1 MFCIFFHSKNR
12 VIIMELITPHY
23 FTFSPFVSKKR
34 VFHWCLGSTINQSG
48 KGVGMKRTIRIIGFF
63 AFFSLAV
70 IALFFSIVFFNS
82 YCSEKSCKTLSA
94 NSARRMA
101 TLEDYLKHRMIDRG
115 IEFVDEDIN
124 ATGLVG
130 PEFTELTSTPGDER
144 EKRSTLNPMSA
155 SACVE
160 MFVSSGL
167 KEGDTIAVG
176 ASGSYPGFLL
186 AVLSAATEMK
196 LNVRLILSLGSS
208 MYGATRPEY
217 NIFDIAG
224 DAKDSGLV
232 EYELLAV
239 SRGYKDDMGGSVMEG
254 ILFENTQEFSLEI
267 CRKEAEKRGCLLINP
282 LDYETS
288 VKERLELFG
297 DVDLFV
303 NVGGAPVNIGNGT
316 YSFSVP
322 VGLVEEMDNIPEG
335 AGRGLVYEYL
345 DEKVPVVNL
354 LDSKGF
360 SEKYGVE
367 FDLSPFP
374 EDYSPSVDYTFLV
387 LSISLALMSIVIL
400 VALCIIF
407 LRIRNEE

>member
-1 MFCIFFHSKNR
+1 
-12 VIIMELITPHY
+12 
-23 FTFSPFVSKKR
+23 
-34 VFHWCLGSTINQSG
+34 
-48 KGVGMKRTIRIIGFF
+48 
-63 AFFSLAV
+63 
-70 IALFFSIVFFNS
+70 
-82 YCSEKSCKTLSA
+82 
-94 NSARRMA
+94 MA

-232 EYELLAV
+232 EY
-239 SRGYKDDMGGSVMEG
+239 
-254 ILFENTQEFSLEI
+254 
-267 CRKEAEKRGCLLINP
+267 
-282 LDYETS
+282 
-288 VKERLELFG
+288 
-297 DVDLFV
+297 
-303 NVGGAPVNIGNGT
+303 
-316 YSFSVP
+316 
-322 VGLVEEMDNIPEG
+322 
-335 AGRGLVYEYL
+335 
-345 DEKVPVVNL
+345 
-354 LDSKGF
+354 
-360 SEKYGVE
+360 
-367 FDLSPFP
+367 
-374 EDYSPSVDYTFLV
+374 
-387 LSISLALMSIVIL
+387 
-400 VALCIIF
+400 
-407 LRIRNEE
+407 

>member
-1 MFCIFFHSKNR
+1 
-12 VIIMELITPHY
+12 
-23 FTFSPFVSKKR
+23 
-34 VFHWCLGSTINQSG
+34 
-48 KGVGMKRTIRIIGFF
+48 MKRKRKII
-63 AFFSLAV
+63 AFSALFSVAV
-70 IALFFSIVFFNS
+70 TSLFFSVLFYGY
-82 YCSEKSCKTLSA
+82 YCFEKSFKTLSA
-94 NSARRMA
+94 NSAERMA
-101 TLEDYLKHRMIDRG
+101 TLEDYLKNRIIEKG

-124 ATGLVG
+124 DTGLVG

-176 ASGSYPGFLL
+176 ASGSYPGFFL
-186 AVLSAATEMK
+186 AVLSAAAEMK

-224 DAKDSGLV
+224 DAKESGLV

-254 ILFENTQEFSLEI
+254 ILFENTQEYSLEI
-267 CRKEAEKRGCLLINP
+267 CRKEAIKRGCLLINP
-282 LDYETS
+282 LDFETS

-303 NVGGAPVNIGNGT
+303 NVGGAPINIGNGT
-316 YSFSVP
+316 YPFSVP
-322 VGLVEEMDNIPEG
+322 VGLVEELDNIPEG
-335 AGRGLVYEYL
+335 EGRGLVYEFL
-345 DEKVPVVNL
+345 DRNVPIVNL

-360 SEKYGVE
+360 SRKYGVE

-374 EDYSPSVDYTFLV
+374 GDYSPSVDYTFLF
-387 LSISLALMSIVIL
+387 LSISLAFMAIVIL
-400 VALCIIF
+400 VALCII
-407 LRIRNEE
+407 LCKEKK

>member
-1 MFCIFFHSKNR
+1 
-12 VIIMELITPHY
+12 
-23 FTFSPFVSKKR
+23 
-34 VFHWCLGSTINQSG
+34 
-48 KGVGMKRTIRIIGFF
+48 MKRTIRIIGFF

-70 IALFFSIVFFNS
+70 IAIFFSIVFFNS
-82 YCSEKSCKTLSA
+82 YCSEKSCKTRSA

-267 CRKEAEKRGCLLINP
+267 CRKEAKKRGCLFINP

-335 AGRGLVYEYL
+335 EGRGLVYEYL

-387 LSISLALMSIVIL
+387 ISISLALMSIVIL

>member
-1 MFCIFFHSKNR
+1 
-12 VIIMELITPHY
+12 
-23 FTFSPFVSKKR
+23 
-34 VFHWCLGSTINQSG
+34 
-48 KGVGMKRTIRIIGFF
+48 
-63 AFFSLAV
+63 
-70 IALFFSIVFFNS
+70 
-82 YCSEKSCKTLSA
+82 
-94 NSARRMA
+94 
-101 TLEDYLKHRMIDRG
+101 
-115 IEFVDEDIN
+115 
-124 ATGLVG
+124 
-130 PEFTELTSTPGDER
+130 
-144 EKRSTLNPMSA
+144 
-155 SACVE
+155 
-160 MFVSSGL
+160 
-167 KEGDTIAVG
+167 
-176 ASGSYPGFLL
+176 
-186 AVLSAATEMK
+186 
-196 LNVRLILSLGSS
+196 
-208 MYGATRPEY
+208 
-217 NIFDIAG
+217 
-224 DAKDSGLV
+224 
-232 EYELLAV
+232 
-239 SRGYKDDMGGSVMEG
+239 MEG

-282 LDYETS
+282 LDYESS

-335 AGRGLVYEYL
+335 EGRGLVYEYL
-345 DEKVPVVNL
+345 DRKVPIVNL

-374 EDYSPSVDYTFLV
+374 EDYSSSVDYTFLI